1 VRQAGKM
8 KSLFHFPSVKI
19 WSVSNFSKV
28 LSSWNVN
35 KFMFALNVEME
46 RISVEMERISI
57 ETFPYFPVFIVIPT
71 GLLQ

>member
-1 VRQAGKM
+1 
-8 KSLFHFPSVKI
+8 
-19 WSVSNFSKV
+19 
-28 LSSWNVN
+28 
-35 KFMFALNVEME
+35 MFALNVEME